1 MTLKDYITTF
11 LGDNAMIKVTL
22 PIDIN
27 NVIYEVPVAQNIT
40 VGAFKLTEPYM
51 WDLDVVSTEGYANQ
65 LSLILE
71 TQSLEIDVI
80 PEPSTDPDPN
90 TSQDAETS
98 SETDPDPDPLLD
110 PNSTEGE

>member
-40 VGAFKLTEPYM
+40 AGAFKLTEPYM
-51 WDLDVVSTEGYANQ
+51 WDLNVVSTEGYANQ
-65 LSLILE
+65 LSLVLE
-71 TQSLEIDVI
+71 TQSLDIDVI

-90 TSQDAETS
+90 ASSDTETDPTS
-98 SETDPDPDPLLD
+98 DPDPDTLLD
-110 PNSTEGE
+110 PNISEGE